1 MVRTSP
7 TSLALAQFNDIRSQ
21 EVIGTNPPGQEWMNT
36 MDQPRQAHF
45 YTKPLRDQVYDYL
58 KMELE
63 SQRLIPGEIITIR
76 KLSEELGVSRTT
88 LKDALLGLQAKGFV
102 TFLPQ
107 KGVMINK
114 LTLQEIQEIYQIIGA
129 LEASIILLENKRFDS
144 SFVAQ
149 LTEINSKIRA
159 AIDSKDVNG
168 YWKHNRLFHQ
178 KIVQATRNTR
188 LLEISES
195 LRKRL
200 YDFPVP
206 EKFDFDWGTRCTD
219 EHFEIIQLMA
229 CQNFRE
235 AAIFLQEIHWS
246 FIRQVQFVKSQYF

>member
-1 MVRTSP
+1 
-7 TSLALAQFNDIRSQ
+7 
-21 EVIGTNPPGQEWMNT
+21 
-36 MDQPRQAHF
+36 MDQPRKAHF

-114 LTLQEIQEIYQIIGA
+114 LTLEEIQEIYQIIGA
-129 LEASIILLENKRFDS
+129 LEGSIILLENKRFDV

-149 LTEINSKIRA
+149 LTEINDKILA
-159 AIDSKDVNG
+159 AIDRKSASD
-168 YWKHNRLFHQ
+168 YWKYNKLFHQ
-178 KIVQATRNTR
+178 KIVQVTQNER
-188 LLEISES
+188 LREISEN

-200 YDFPVP
+200 YDFPIP
-206 EKFDFDWGTRCTD
+206 EKFNFDWGASCTK
-219 EHFEIIQLMA
+219 EHLEIIRLLS
-229 CQNFRE
+229 CQKFSE
-235 AAIFLQEIHWS
+235 AAIFLQEVHWS
-246 FIRQVQFVKSQYF
+246 FIRQGEFVKSQYL